1 MLRTMMTVMAL
12 SASTMLT
19 ACDSSGIAGPGD
31 VRRLAEAKALWLS
44 RSFTDYTYEIR
55 TSCFCPP
62 EVNQWSRVE
71 VRSGVVVDVDA
82 VDPTPNFPITT
93 LSYWQPIDTLFAD
106 IERAISNDGF
116 NSVYAKVD
124 VTYDAQYGFP
134 TSIDYISKPNIA
146 DAGASISVRNV
157 VPLTSFVINPVRQ

>member
-1 MLRTMMTVMAL
+1 MTVTAL
-12 SASTMLT
+12 SASAMLT

-31 VRRLAEAKALWLS
+31 IRRLAEAKLLWES
-44 RSFTDYTYEIR
+44 RPFADYTYEIR

-71 VRSGVVVDVDA
+71 VRNDVVVDVDA
-82 VDPTPNFPITT
+82 VDPNPNFPITT

-106 IERAISNDGF
+106 IERAIAADGF
-116 NSVYAKVD
+116 NSVYARVD
-124 VTYDAQYGFP
+124 VTYDSQLGFP
-134 TSIDYISKPNIA
+134 TSIDYVSKPNIA

-157 VPLTSFVINPVRQ
+157 VPLTVIPQ

>member
-1 MLRTMMTVMAL
+1 MMLVLAL
-12 SASTMLT
+12 SASATLT

-31 VRRLAEAKALWLS
+31 IRRLAEAKQLWLA

-62 EVNQWSRVE
+62 EVSQWARVE
-71 VRSGVVVDVDA
+71 VRSGAVVDVNA
-82 VDPTPNFPITT
+82 VDPDPNFPITT

-106 IERAISNDGF
+106 IERAIADNGF
-116 NSVYAKVD
+116 TSVYARVD
-124 VTYDAQYGFP
+124 VTYDAQLGFP
-134 TSIDYISKPNIA
+134 TSIDYVSKPNIA

-157 VPLTSFVINPVRQ
+157 VPLIVIP